1 MYKANRKAVII
12 LKIAVVKCPRFLA
25 GIFRV
30 LFGIK
35 KETELD

>member
-1 MYKANRKAVII
+1 MR
-12 LKIAVVKCPRFLA
+12 IAVVKCPRFLA

-35 KETELD
+35 KDIEED